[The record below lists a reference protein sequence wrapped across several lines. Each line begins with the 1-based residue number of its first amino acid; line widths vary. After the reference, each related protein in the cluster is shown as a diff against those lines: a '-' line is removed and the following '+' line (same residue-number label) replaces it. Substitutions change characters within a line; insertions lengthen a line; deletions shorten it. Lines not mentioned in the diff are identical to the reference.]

1 MNFKY
6 VQKPTRP
13 TQIGRICWDNN
24 KKSVCFLDLFV
35 CLFDLN
41 VLSFVVYLFAC
52 SVICCLF
59 VCLFSFFVALL
70 FICLSVLCVL
80 LFFCSVPLSV
90 CVFFFILF
98 VFVYFVSYWLFCL
111 FVCFIVSFFCFFLY
125 VHSVHR
131 NWFNNVF
138 VIPAH
143 QFLHPWNLELMLT
156 DTRWE
161 FHKYLLEILFS
172 LEGLFLPYLQYCVV
186 FHP

>member
-1 MNFKY
+1 M
-6 VQKPTRP
+6 QKPTRP
-13 TQIGRICWDNN
+13 TQIEEFVETTITDLSAFWI
-24 KKSVCFLDLFV
+24 FLFV
-35 CLFDLN
+35 CLF
-41 VLSFVVYLFAC
+41 VWFVC

-59 VCLFSFFVALL
+59 VCMFCHLL
-70 FICLSVLCVL
+70 FICSFVLFFVVLLFVCLSVLCVL

-111 FVCFIVSFFCFFLY
+111 FVCFILSFFCFFLY
-125 VHSVHR
+125 VPSVHR

-143 QFLHPWNLELMLT
+143 QFLRPWNLELMLT

-161 FHKYLLEILFS
+161 FHKYLLEILFW
-172 LEGLFLPYLQYCVV
+172 LEGLYIPYLQYCVL

>member
-1 MNFKY
+1 MNLKY

-13 TQIGRICWDNN
+13 TQIGRVCWNN
-24 KKSVCFLDLFV
+24 RNKSVCLLDLFV
-35 CLFDLN
+35 CLFDLS
-41 VLSFVVYLFAC
+41 VVSFAVY
-52 SVICCLF
+52 LF
-59 VCLFSFFVALL
+59 VCLFCL
-70 FICLSVLCVL
+70 FLCVL
-80 LFFCSVPLSV
+80 LFSCSVPLSV

-111 FVCFIVSFFCFFLY
+111 FVCFILSFFCFFLY
-125 VHSVHR
+125 VPCVHR

-143 QFLHPWNLELMLT
+143 QFLRPWNLELMWT

-161 FHKYLLEILFS
+161 FHKYLLEILFW
-172 LEGLFLPYLQYCVV
+172 LEGLYIPYLQYCVL